1 MIFKKYTN
9 DKKEV
14 ERRSKKYN
22 CNGLCYS
29 EKGMCPCA
37 EYCDETRYKEFIAT
51 IFAHAVILLIQF
63 SIIGLS
69 IYFCLK

>member
-14 ERRSKKYN
+14 KERSKKYN
-22 CNGLCYS
+22 CDGLCYS
-29 EKGMCPCA
+29 EKGMCPVV
-37 EYCDETRYKEFIAT
+37 ETCEATRTKEFIAT